1 MKQVA
6 VTFRL
11 SGDDRSR
18 RFLGMAGEAFSLSPP
33 PLSLPSGAFQEL
45 REPTLQRAFALEVV
59 EMNEARQT
67 LGSGPLG
74 GGSRKP
80 ASSVARCGADRVA
93 CCILGDVRWR
103 MSVKALVHLI

>member
-1 MKQVA
+1 
-6 VTFRL
+6 
-11 SGDDRSR
+11 
-18 RFLGMAGEAFSLSPP
+18 MAGEAFSLLPP
-33 PLSLPSGAFQEL
+33 PLSLPSGAFQEM

-80 ASSVARCGADRVA
+80 ASSVARRGADRVA